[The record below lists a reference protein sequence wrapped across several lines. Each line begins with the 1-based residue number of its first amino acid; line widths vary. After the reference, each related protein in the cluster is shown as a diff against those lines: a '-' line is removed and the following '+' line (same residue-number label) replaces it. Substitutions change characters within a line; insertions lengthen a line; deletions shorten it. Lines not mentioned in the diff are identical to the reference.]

1 MDIKRLF
8 IDTETTGLD
17 PKQHGLVQVAGIVD
31 INGEVE
37 EEFDFTLKPIDG
49 KLFETR
55 ALEVNG
61 LNMNVINGYKPS
73 DTVFHLFRQLIKR
86 YIDQYNPKDKFTFLA
101 YNAPFDV
108 GFIRQW
114 FLDHNDK
121 YYGSVFFRYPIDV
134 ASIAME
140 ALIDKR
146 HEMPNDKLET
156 VMKYFDVSA
165 EGKLHDARTDIIA
178 TREVYYKALKKIKG
192 DGQTSLFGDEVEF

>member
-17 PKQHGLVQVAGIVD
+17 ETKHGIVQVAGIVD
-31 INGEVE
+31 INGEVV

-49 KLFETR
+49 TLFETR

-61 LNMNVINGYKPS
+61 LNMSVINGYKPS
-73 DTVFHLFRQLIKR
+73 ETVFHLFRQLIKK
-86 YIDQYNPKDKFTFLA
+86 YIDQYNTKDKYSFLA

-108 GFIRQW
+108 KFVRRW
-114 FLDHNDK
+114 FLNHGDK
-121 YYGSVFFRYPIDV
+121 YFGSLFFRYPIDV

-140 ALIDKR
+140 ALIEERPK
-146 HEMPNDKLET
+146 MPNDKLET
-156 VMKYFDVSA
+156 VMKYFDVNP

-178 TREVYYKALKKIKG
+178 TREVYYKALKKLRG
-192 DGQTSLFGDEVEF
+192 ADQTSLFDEVEF

>member
-17 PKQHGLVQVAGIVD
+17 PLKHGLVQVAGIVD
-31 INGEVE
+31 INGQVE
-37 EEFDFTLKPIDG
+37 EEFDFSLKPIDG

-73 DTVFHLFRQLIKR
+73 DTVFHLFRQLIKK
-86 YIDQYNPKDKFTFLA
+86 YVDQYNTKDKYSFLA

-114 FLDHNDK
+114 FLDHGDN
-121 YYGSVFFRYPIDV
+121 YYGSLFFRYPIDV

-140 ALIDKR
+140 ALIEERPK
-146 HEMPNDKLET
+146 MPNDKLET
-156 VMKYFDVSA
+156 VMKYFDVTA

-178 TREVYYKALKKIKG
+178 TREVYYKALKKLRG
-192 DGQTSLFGDEVEF
+192 SDQPSLFNDTVEF

>member
-31 INGEVE
+31 INGQVE

-61 LNMNVINGYKPS
+61 LDMNVINGYKPS

>member
-61 LNMNVINGYKPS
+61 LDMNVINGYKPS

>member
-17 PKQHGLVQVAGIVD
+17 PKLHGLVQVAGIVD
-31 INGEVE
+31 INGKVE

-61 LNMNVINGYKPS
+61 LNMNVINQFKPS

-86 YIDQYNPKDKFTFLA
+86 YIDQYNTKDKFTFLG
-101 YNAPFDV
+101 YNAGFDV

-114 FLDHNDK
+114 FLDHDDK
-121 YYGSVFFRYPIDV
+121 YYGSIFFRYPIDV

-140 ALIDKR
+140 ALIDQR
-146 HEMPNDKLET
+146 PTMPNDKLET
-156 VMKYFDVSA
+156 VMKMFDVSA

-178 TREVYYKALKKIKG
+178 TREVYYKALKKLRG
-192 DGQTSLFGDEVEF
+192 ADQQSLFHDIVEF

>member
-17 PKQHGLVQVAGIVD
+17 ETKHGIVQIAGIVD
-31 INGEVE
+31 INGSVE

-49 KLFETR
+49 TLFETR

-61 LNMNVINGYKPS
+61 LNMSVINGYKPS
-73 DTVFHLFRQLIKR
+73 ETVFHLFRQLIKK
-86 YIDQYNPKDKFTFLA
+86 YIDQYDTKDKFTFLA

-108 GFIRQW
+108 KFVRQW
-114 FLDHNDK
+114 FLNHGDK
-121 YYGSVFFRYPIDV
+121 YYGSIFFRYPIDV

-140 ALIDKR
+140 ALIDQRPTMK
-146 HEMPNDKLET
+146 NDKLET
-156 VMKYFDVSA
+156 VMKMFGVNP

-178 TREVYYKALKKIKG
+178 TREVYYKALKMIKG
-192 DGQTSLFGDEVEF
+192 SGQASLFGDELEF